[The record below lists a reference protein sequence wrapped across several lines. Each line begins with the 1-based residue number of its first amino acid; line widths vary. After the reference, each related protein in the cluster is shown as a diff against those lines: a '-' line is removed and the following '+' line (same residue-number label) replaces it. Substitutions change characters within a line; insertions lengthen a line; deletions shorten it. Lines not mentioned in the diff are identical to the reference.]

1 MSIRTQDRPSIQD
14 VARRAGVSA
23 STVSRVLNA
32 RPDVAASTRERVL
45 QAIAE
50 LDYHPNAQAVGLS
63 SRRAGVVGLV
73 VPDVITPF
81 CTSVINSVQNQL
93 RERGYWMLVSAN
105 PLDPPE
111 RANLQADL
119 LEELWRSRRI
129 DGLLVLIP
137 VESSLESLRAMAREG
152 FPSVLIDMQYDS
164 TGLDYIAVDNYQG
177 GYAATEHLLQLGY
190 RGVAT
195 LCGPSWMP
203 VSRDRLAG
211 YRAALQD
218 WDVSIRPEWIVP
230 GLGFDEETGQH
241 AMRTL
246 LEVDPRPRAV
256 FAASDRIAFGA
267 MAALDQAEL
276 SVPEDVAFVGFDDIS
291 AAASF
296 RPPLTTVRQPLEDM
310 GRLAVEHLCGRIA
323 GETDEPLQITV
334 ETELV
339 VRVSCGANG
348 GAGAGPLPDETRAE
362 DESTVDEEKRRHA
375 HSVA

>member
-1 MSIRTQDRPSIQD
+1 VDTRTRDRPSIQD
-14 VARRAGVSA
+14 VARRAGISA

-81 CTSVINSVQNQL
+81 CTSVIDSVQNQL
-93 RERGYWMLVSAN
+93 RERGYWMLLSAN

-111 RANLQADL
+111 RADLQVGL

-137 VESSLESLRAMAREG
+137 VESSLESLRAMVREG

-164 TGLDYIAVDNYQG
+164 TGLDYISVDNYQG

-190 RGVAT
+190 QSIAI
-195 LCGPSWMP
+195 LCGPNWMP
-203 VSRDRLAG
+203 VSRDRLEG
-211 YRAALQD
+211 YQAALRD
-218 WDVSIRPEWIVP
+218 WNVPIRPEWIVP
-230 GLGFDEETGQH
+230 GLGFNEETGQY

-246 LEVDPRPRAV
+246 IEVDPLPQAV

-267 MAALDQAEL
+267 MAALDQAGL
-276 SVPEDVAFVGFDDIS
+276 RVPEDVAFVGFDDIP

-296 RPPLTTVRQPLEDM
+296 RPPLTTVHQPLETM
-310 GRLAVEHLCGRIA
+310 GRLAVEYLCGRIA

-339 VRVSCGANG
+339 VRVSCGASG
-348 GAGAGPLPDETRAE
+348 GAGGDPLPDETRAE
-362 DESTVDEEKRRHA
+362 DESTVDEGKRQHA
-375 HSVA
+375 HSIA

>member
-1 MSIRTQDRPSIQD
+1 VSIRTQDRPSIQD

-45 QAIAE
+45 QAIAD

-81 CTSVINSVQNQL
+81 CTSVIDSVQNQL
-93 RERGYWMLVSAN
+93 RERGYWMLLSAN

-111 RANLQADL
+111 RANLQAGL

-137 VESSLESLRAMAREG
+137 VESSLKSLRAMAREG

-164 TGLDYIAVDNYQG
+164 TGLDYISVDNYQG
-177 GYAATEHLLQLGY
+177 GYTATEHLLQLGH
-190 RGVAT
+190 RSIAI
-195 LCGPSWMP
+195 LCGPNWMP

-211 YRAALQD
+211 YRAALQA
-218 WDVSIRPEWIVP
+218 WGIPIRPEWIVS
-230 GLGFDEETGQH
+230 GLGFNEETGQH

-246 LEVDPRPRAV
+246 LEVDPLPQAV

-267 MAALDQAEL
+267 MAALDRAGL
-276 SVPEDVAFVGFDDIS
+276 RIPEDVSFVGFDDIPS
-291 AAASF
+291 AAGF
-296 RPPLTTVRQPLEDM
+296 RPPLTTVHQPLEDM

-348 GAGAGPLPDETRAE
+348 GAGAGPLRDETWAE
-362 DESTVDEEKRRHA
+362 DESTVGEEKRQHA
-375 HSVA
+375 HSIT

>member
-45 QAIAE
+45 HAIAD

-63 SRRAGVVGLV
+63 CRRTGVVGLV

-93 RERGYWMLVSAN
+93 RERGYWMLLTAN

-111 RANLQADL
+111 RADLQADL
-119 LEELWRSRRI
+119 LEGLWRSRRI

-152 FPSVLIDMQYDS
+152 FPSVLIDMQYDH
-164 TGLDYIAVDNYQG
+164 TGLDYISVDNYQG
-177 GYAATEHLLQLGY
+177 GYVATEHLLQLGY
-190 RGVAT
+190 QSIAI
-195 LCGPSWMP
+195 LCGPNWMP

-211 YRAALQD
+211 YRAALEA
-218 WDVSIRPEWIVP
+218 WGIPIRPEWIVP
-230 GLGFDEETGQH
+230 GLGFNEETGRH

-256 FAASDRIAFGA
+256 VAASDRIAFGA
-267 MAALDQAEL
+267 MAVLDQAGL
-276 SVPEDVAFVGFDDIS
+276 CIPEDVAFVGFDDIP

-296 RPPLTTVRQPLEDM
+296 RPPLTTVHQPLEVM
-310 GRLAVEHLCGRIA
+310 GKLAVEHLCDRIA
-323 GETDEPLQITV
+323 GETDRSLQTTV
-334 ETELV
+334 QTELV
-339 VRVSCGANG
+339 VRVSCGAG
-348 GAGAGPLPDETRAE
+348 GSAGAGPLPHETRAE
-362 DESTVDEEKRRHA
+362 DESTVDKGKRRHA
-375 HSVA
+375 HSIA

>member
-1 MSIRTQDRPSIQD
+1 VSIRTQDRPSIQD

-81 CTSVINSVQNQL
+81 CTSVIDSVQDQL
-93 RERGYWMLVSAN
+93 RKRGYWMLLSAN

-111 RANLQADL
+111 RANLQAGL

-137 VESSLESLRAMAREG
+137 VESSLGSLRAMAREG

-164 TGLDYIAVDNYQG
+164 TGLDYISVDNYQG

-190 RGVAT
+190 QSVAI
-195 LCGPSWMP
+195 LCGPNWMP

-211 YRAALQD
+211 YQAALQD
-218 WDVSIRPEWIVP
+218 WGIPIRPKWIVP
-230 GLGFDEETGQH
+230 GLGFNEETGQY

-246 LEVDPRPRAV
+246 LDVDPRPRAV

-267 MAALDQAEL
+267 MAALDQAGL
-276 SVPEDVAFVGFDDIS
+276 RIPEEIAFVGFDDIPS
-291 AAASF
+291 AASF
-296 RPPLTTVRQPLEDM
+296 RPPLSTVRQPLEAM
-310 GRLAVEHLCGRIA
+310 GKLAVEHLCDRIA
-323 GETDEPLQITV
+323 GETDERLQTTV
-334 ETELV
+334 ETELI
-339 VRVSCGANG
+339 VRVSCGAG
-348 GAGAGPLPDETRAE
+348 GSAGAGALPHETRTE
-362 DESTVDEEKRRHA
+362 DKSTVDEGKKRRA
-375 HSVA
+375 HSIA

>member
-1 MSIRTQDRPSIQD
+1 VSIRTQDRPSIQD

-45 QAIAE
+45 HAIAD

-63 SRRAGVVGLV
+63 CRRTGVVGLV

-93 RERGYWMLVSAN
+93 RERGYWMLLTAN

-111 RANLQADL
+111 RADLQADL
-119 LEELWRSRRI
+119 LEGLWRSRRI

-152 FPSVLIDMQYDS
+152 FPSVLIDMQYDH
-164 TGLDYIAVDNYQG
+164 TGLDYISVDNYQG
-177 GYAATEHLLQLGY
+177 GYVATEHLLQLGY
-190 RGVAT
+190 QSIAI
-195 LCGPSWMP
+195 LCGPNWMP

-211 YRAALQD
+211 YRAALEA
-218 WDVSIRPEWIVP
+218 WGIPIRPEWIVP
-230 GLGFDEETGQH
+230 GLGFNEETGRH

-256 FAASDRIAFGA
+256 VAASDRIAFGA
-267 MAALDQAEL
+267 MAVLDQAGL
-276 SVPEDVAFVGFDDIS
+276 CIPEDVAFVGFDDIP

-296 RPPLTTVRQPLEDM
+296 RPPLTTVHQPLEVM
-310 GRLAVEHLCGRIA
+310 GKLAVEHLCDRIA
-323 GETDEPLQITV
+323 GETDRSLQTTV
-334 ETELV
+334 QTELV
-339 VRVSCGANG
+339 VRVSCGAG
-348 GAGAGPLPDETRAE
+348 GSAGAGPLPHETRAE
-362 DESTVDEEKRRHA
+362 DESTVDKGKRRHA
-375 HSVA
+375 HSIA

>member
-1 MSIRTQDRPSIQD
+1 

-81 CTSVINSVQNQL
+81 CTSVIDSVQNQL
-93 RERGYWMLVSAN
+93 RERGYWMLLTAN

-111 RANLQADL
+111 RADLQADL

-164 TGLDYIAVDNYQG
+164 TGLDYISVDNYQG

-190 RGVAT
+190 QSVAI
-195 LCGPSWMP
+195 LCGPNWMP

-211 YRAALQD
+211 YQAALQA
-218 WDVSIRPEWIVP
+218 WGVPIRPEWIVP
-230 GLGFDEETGQH
+230 GLGFDEKTGQH

-246 LEVDPRPRAV
+246 LEVDPLPQAV

-267 MAALDQAEL
+267 MAVLDRVRL
-276 SVPEDVAFVGFDDIS
+276 RIPEDVAFVGFDDIP

-296 RPPLTTVRQPLEDM
+296 RPPLTTVHQPLEAM
-310 GRLAVEHLCGRIA
+310 GKLAVEHLCDRIA
-323 GETDEPLQITV
+323 GETDEPLQTTV
-334 ETELV
+334 GTELI
-339 VRVSCGANG
+339 VRVSCGAG
-348 GAGAGPLPDETRAE
+348 GSAGTGPLSHKTRSE
-362 DESTVDEEKRRHA
+362 DKSTVDKEERRHA
-375 HSVA
+375 HSIA